1 MRRIVGVGIAIVVA
15 VGAIV
20 GLAGQGGSDSESGSK
35 SSGGTG
41 LESVT
46 DHRDAVSGAA
56 KSAPTA
62 AADSGAAAN
71 AVRESIPAALPALPT
86 RVVKH
91 ARVDLRVRGG
101 VLDARVRAA
110 RDAAESAGGYVEQTE
125 QSRGTASITLR
136 VPAVSYAAVVD
147 AIEHL
152 GRVTSR
158 SEQGEDVTAAFTDLE
173 ARLRNLR
180 AQEAVLQDLMRQA
193 RSIADTIT
201 VQQQLS
207 GVREQIEQLTGQ
219 QQLLDG
225 QSSLATIA
233 VGFRVHGVAPTP
245 AEDRSS
251 LGQAWTDAV
260 DVMVAVAGGIVI
272 VIGALVPFA
281 VLALLGLAVWA
292 AVRRRRPHLGA
303 ADA

>member
-1 MRRIVGVGIAIVVA
+1 MRRIVGVGIAIVIV

-20 GLAGQGGSDSESGSK
+20 GLAGQGRSDSESGSK
-35 SSGGTG
+35 SSAGTG
-41 LESVT
+41 GESVPAIRS
-46 DHRDAVSGAA
+46 DLGDAG
-56 KSAPTA
+56 KSATTG
-62 AADSGAAAN
+62 AADSVARVN
-71 AVRESIPAALPALPT
+71 APQAPAAVPSLPT

-91 ARVDLRVRGG
+91 ARVDLRIRGG

-125 QSRGTASITLR
+125 QSRGSASITLR
-136 VPAVSYAAVVD
+136 VPAASYAAVVD
-147 AIEHL
+147 SIEHL

-158 SEQGEDVTAAFTDLE
+158 SEQGEDVSAAFTDLE

-225 QSSLATIA
+225 QASLATIA
-233 VGFRVHGVAPTP
+233 VGFRVRGVAPASTDD
-245 AEDRSS
+245 ASS
-251 LGQAWTDAV
+251 FSQAWTDAV

-272 VIGALVPFA
+272 VLGALVPFA
-281 VLALLGLAVWA
+281 VLALLGLAIWV

-303 ADA
+303 ADV